1 MNLRVWKRALG
12 WLLMAALLSGCR
24 TEGKPALQVP
34 LAIAPAAEN
43 ETSRYVPTGQLLSP
57 AGRQIDLPK
66 IRPQGLALSPN
77 GKLLAVSGNGE
88 VLTLLD
94 PATGPTFQTISLTLI
109 PPEVLAHKRTNTEAD
124 AI

>member
-1 MNLRVWKRALG
+1 MNLSVLKRTAR
-12 WLLMAALLSGCR
+12 WLVMAALLNGCR
-24 TEGKPALQVP
+24 TESKPALPVP

-94 PATGPTFQTISLTLI
+94 PATGQTLQSISLNLI
-109 PPEVLAHKRTNTEAD
+109 TTEVRTN
-124 AI
+124 